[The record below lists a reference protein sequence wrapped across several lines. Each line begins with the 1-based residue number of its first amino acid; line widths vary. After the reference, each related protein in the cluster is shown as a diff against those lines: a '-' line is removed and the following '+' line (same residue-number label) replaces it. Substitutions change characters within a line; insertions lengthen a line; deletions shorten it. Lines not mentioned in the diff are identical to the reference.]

1 MSKQRLRLKIAFFA
15 VILILVLVMIYSGL
29 RILEST
35 VFYKDQQPE
44 AFVSRNIERDGVTY
58 YPRKD
63 ITVIM
68 VLGIGE
74 EGPVVSSE
82 SHRNENECDAVML
95 LILDQTDETYRILT
109 LNRDTMVDMPWVGED
124 NKVGGTIHQQLA
136 LAHTYGSGLEDSCE
150 YTRDALSW
158 LLYDLEIDHYVSV
171 KMDAISLINDA
182 VGGVTV
188 EVKDDFSQVDDSLPM
203 GEVTLTGDQAW
214 TFVQS
219 RRAVGDQ
226 LNISRME
233 RHKEYMDG
241 LMEAMTQKASESDT
255 FLYKLYEQVADYIVT
270 DCSVNVITGLME
282 RCADYT
288 LKEIVSPEGENVLNE
303 YYEFHLD
310 EEKLDE
316 LILRLFYAPK

>member
-1 MSKQRLRLKIAFFA
+1 MSKHRLRVKIAFFA
-15 VILILVLVMIYSGL
+15 VILVLVLVMIYSGL

-35 VFYKDQQPE
+35 VFYKEQASE
-44 AFVSRNIERDGVTY
+44 AFVSKNITRDGVTY
-58 YPRKD
+58 YPRQD

-68 VLGIGE
+68 FLGIGE
-74 EGPVVSSE
+74 SGPVQSSE
-82 SHRNENECDAVML
+82 SRRNENECDAVML
-95 LILDQTDETYRILT
+95 LILDQTDESYRILT
-109 LNRDTMVDMPWVGED
+109 LNRDTMVNMPWIDE
-124 NKVGGTIHQQLA
+124 NNRRGGTVYGQLA
-136 LAHTYGSGLEDSCE
+136 LAHTYGTGLEDSCE
-150 YTRDALSW
+150 YTRDAVSW
-158 LLYDLEIDHYVSV
+158 LLYNLEIDHYISM
-171 KMDAISLINDA
+171 KMDAIAMVNDA

-188 EVKDDFSQVDDSLPM
+188 EVKDDFSQVDDSLTM
-203 GEVTLTGDQAW
+203 GEVTLTGEQAL

-219 RRAVGDQ
+219 RKAVGDQ
-226 LNISRME
+226 LNITRME

-241 LMEAMTQKASESDT
+241 LMEAMTRKVSESDT

-303 YYEFHLD
+303 YYEYYLD

-316 LILRLFYAPK
+316 LILRLFYAEK